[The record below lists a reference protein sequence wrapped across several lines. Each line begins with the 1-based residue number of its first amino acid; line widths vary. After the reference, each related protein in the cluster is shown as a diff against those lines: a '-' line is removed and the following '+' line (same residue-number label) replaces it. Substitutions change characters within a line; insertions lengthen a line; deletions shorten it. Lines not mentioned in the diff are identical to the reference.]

1 MKYLFTLIFS
11 FTFFLPGF
19 AQQEGY
25 QMGQTVPD
33 FTLTNQ
39 SGTAVS
45 LKDYSNK
52 KAVVVVFVN
61 EICPN
66 SQLYEKRL
74 SDLAATYTNQGVT
87 FLFVNP
93 TISLELG
100 GAQAKALAGKI
111 PAESVN
117 LPILPDPDQKISRQF
132 GATKTPEAFLI
143 QNQNGNF
150 VLKYKGAIDDNPQL
164 ATSVRQAYLKNALDA
179 VVANQSVAMPEM
191 RATGC
196 MIKRF

>member
-11 FTFFLPGF
+11 LTLFLTGF

-25 QMGQTVPD
+25 PVGQTVEN
-33 FTLTNQ
+33 FTLTSANN
-39 SGTAVS
+39 SPVS
-45 LKDYSNK
+45 LTDYTSQ
-52 KAVVVVFVN
+52 KAVVLVFVN

-66 SQLYEKRL
+66 SRLYEKRL
-74 SDLAATYTNQGVT
+74 SNLAATYANRGVT

-100 GAQAKALAGKI
+100 GAQAKTLADKV
-111 PAESVN
+111 PTETTS
-117 LPILPDPDQKISRQF
+117 LSLFQDTEQKVSRQF
-132 GATKTPEAFLI
+132 GATKTPEAFVL
-143 QNQNGNF
+143 QNQNNSF
-150 VLKYKGAIDDNPQL
+150 VLKYKGSIDDNPQL
-164 ATSVRQAYLKNALDA
+164 ETSVRQAYLQNALDA
-179 VVANQSVAMPEM
+179 VLANKPVPTPEK